1 MIKGDTLKSF
11 VKLVRLKK
19 RYVIIKLIEKW
30 HEFQEV
36 IGDTEELFSGRGGE
50 PCLIER
56 VNKKL

>member
-50 PCLIER
+50 PCLIEK
-56 VNKKL
+56 NK